1 MGYPTIS
8 QFDKNFIAR
17 TIENLNGDVKNTYTH
32 LVNSLLGLVILPRQ
46 WNVLGKRTPEFFNYK
61 VIDCIDLLFLSEVT
75 TFSDEK
81 SVSHEISKLEFRG
94 KEYEEITLKDVI
106 DKLRHS
112 IAHQSIRP
120 TQEEDKWR
128 GIIFRSYPNDLIAAQ
143 WGDNYSLQLYLTE
156 SELRK
161 LVLFIAERYCTET

>member
-81 SVSHEISKLEFRG
+81 SVSHEISKLE
-94 KEYEEITLKDVI
+94 
-106 DKLRHS
+106 KLRHS